1 MLVVLGWDYLKT
13 VTTYSLITYENY
25 VRIFQ
30 FILLED
36 IYWGTARDAIGC
48 YQL

>member
-1 MLVVLGWDYLKT
+1 MLVVLGWDYLKNCNN
-13 VTTYSLITYENY
+13 IFPNNIWNY